1 MKITTT
7 DLLVAENEALVAEN
21 EALKAQLKDI
31 MYWKNW
37 IENGGCHQHIQKI
50 IDDLEE
56 ELAELKQQQ
65 LYKEDFEKFTCFWN
79 CCECEDDGTFYLKDN
94 SKYDKLPSKEEK

>member
-7 DLLVAENEALVAEN
+7 DLLVAENEALVFEN
-21 EALKAQLKDI
+21 EAF
-31 MYWKNW
+31 KN
-37 IENGGCHQHIQKI
+37 K
-50 IDDLEE
+50 
-56 ELAELKQQQ
+56 LAELKQQQ